1 VMMRK
6 MSLETPSL
14 SPTLSNLIAEINY
27 SIDSV
32 KEKIL
37 AAYEYAIDKDGF
49 TPKAAAKL
57 IRDKTEYS
65 DSYIRKVL
73 PLESKDTSKTNKPSS
88 DALLESHKSQDK
100 DENVVNITTAYDI
113 KEAETVP
120 SPLEEF
126 RQKHGTKME
135 EQEELRDLPE
145 PTDIEEKEPEDRII
159 YDKQFVDQL
168 VKENAQLVTQFTFDY
183 DLEVK
188 DQVLPL
194 KVIVYPDKRTGVV
207 RLRKTK

>member
-1 VMMRK
+1 MMRK

-126 RQKHGTKME
+126 RQKHGTN
-135 EQEELRDLPE
+135 
-145 PTDIEEKEPEDRII
+145 IEEKEPEDRII